1 MIVHAVFA
9 QTSKPTK
16 DLEKHIEAFKIIKN
30 FIRFLHNYRD
40 RTTYET
46 LLLLSL
52 YQKLV
57 TNLLI
62 SNIFSGDLI
71 PIDNCK

>member
-1 MIVHAVFA
+1 MLCMS
-9 QTSKPTK
+9 QTRKTTK

-30 FIRFLHNYRD
+30 FRGFLNKYRD
-40 RTTYET
+40 GTTYET
-46 LLLLSL
+46 LLLLNL
-52 YQKLV
+52 YWKLV

-62 SNIFSGDLI
+62 SNIFSRDPI

>member
-1 MIVHAVFA
+1 MYKTYKCI
-9 QTSKPTK
+9 K
-16 DLEKHIEAFKIIKN
+16 KN
-30 FIRFLHNYRD
+30 FIQFHSKYRD
-40 RTTYET
+40 GTTYET
-46 LLLLSL
+46 LLLLNL

-62 SNIFSGDLI
+62 SNIFSRDPI